1 MSAGVPVRDALR
13 SRTAGTLPAASPHYQ
28 CLLEVVQAVNSTLQL
43 QSVLNLILD
52 RAIEVMQADAGSIMM
67 LDESTGELQV
77 KVARGA
83 RAAEIF
89 GRSVKLGEGIAGWVA
104 LYGQSLLLIDGEI
117 DTRFHTICQ
126 RDDVRDALCVPL
138 QADGAVVGVL
148 SVNNRQG
155 EGRFGEED
163 LRLLT
168 ALGSHVT
175 LAIRNAAL
183 YEQTARQ
190 RHTMERLL
198 SSLVW
203 AQEEERKRVSLEI
216 HDGPAQT
223 LYAARV
229 RLQAYR
235 AVRESDPE
243 RAAAEFGEAE
253 RGIKETLTEIRRL
266 IFDLRPMSLDEIG
279 LLTAL
284 RQYATKYEERHGVRV
299 EVRSRGTERRMP
311 VSLETALYRIV
322 QESLTNIW
330 KHARASRAS
339 VIVTFENGRCGVQVA
354 DDGVGFDVAAVRS
367 NSQGEHLGIAGIR
380 ERAEMIGGTL
390 RIASTPGAG
399 TTLLVSVPTG
409 DGAAAAQEASGED
422 DLREPLAGTGLGR
435 S

>member
-1 MSAGVPVRDALR
+1 MSASATPWESTRPRVSGSEVEAPEM
-13 SRTAGTLPAASPHYQ
+13 PPHYA

-43 QSVLNLILD
+43 QSVLHLILD
-52 RAIEVMQADAGSIMM
+52 RAIEVMQADAGSIMI
-67 LDESTGELQV
+67 LDESTGDLEV
-77 KVARGA
+77 KAARGS
-83 RAAEIF
+83 RAAEVF

-104 LYGQSLLLIDGEI
+104 LYGQPLLLVDGEL

-148 SVNNRQG
+148 SVNNRRG
-155 EGRFGEED
+155 DGPFNEED

-168 ALGSHVT
+168 ALGSHVS

-223 LYAARV
+223 LYAALI
-229 RLQAYR
+229 RLQAYKALR
-235 AVRESDPE
+235 DANQEQ
-243 RAAAEFGEAE
+243 AAAEFQEAE
-253 RGIKETLTEIRRL
+253 RGIKETLAEIRRL

-279 LLTAL
+279 LVTAL
-284 RQYATKYEERHGVRV
+284 RQYAAKYEERHKVRV
-299 EVRSRGTERRMP
+299 EVRVRGDERRLP

-322 QESLTNIW
+322 QEALTNIW
-330 KHARASRAS
+330 KHSRASRAS
-339 VIVTFENGRCGVQVA
+339 VIVTFEQGRCGVQIA
-354 DDGVGFDVAAVRS
+354 DDGIGFDVNAVGP
-367 NSQGEHLGIAGIR
+367 NGQGEHLGIAGIR

-390 RIASTPGAG
+390 RIASAPGAG
-399 TTLLVSVPTG
+399 TTLLVSGPM
-409 DGAAAAQEASGED
+409 GE
-422 DLREPLAGTGLGR
+422 G
-435 S
+435 

>member
-1 MSAGVPVRDALR
+1 MSMSAPPRDPPRPRA
-13 SRTAGTLPAASPHYQ
+13 TTGQPPAASAHYA

-43 QSVLNLILD
+43 QAVLTLILD

-67 LDESTGELQV
+67 LDESTGELEV
-77 KVARGA
+77 KVARGE
-83 RAAEIF
+83 RAAEVY

-104 LYGQSLLLIDGEI
+104 LYGQPLLLIEGEL

-126 RDDVRDALCVPL
+126 REDVRDALCVPL

-148 SVNNRQG
+148 SVNNRRG
-155 EGRFGEED
+155 DGPFGEED

-168 ALGSHVT
+168 ALGSHVS

-183 YEQTARQ
+183 YEQTACQ
-190 RHTMERLL
+190 RLTMERLL

-223 LYAARV
+223 LYAALI

-235 AVRESDPE
+235 ALREGDPE
-243 RAAAEFGEAE
+243 RARIEFGEAE
-253 RGIKETLTEIRRL
+253 RGIKETLSEIRRL

-279 LLTAL
+279 FLSAL
-284 RQYATKYEERHGVRV
+284 RQYAAKYEERHGVRV
-299 EVRSRGTERRMP
+299 EVRTRGTERRLP

-330 KHARASRAS
+330 KHAQATRAS
-339 VIVTFENGRCGVQVA
+339 VIVTFEVARCVVQVA
-354 DDGVGFDVAAVRS
+354 DDGVGFDVAAVRA

-380 ERAEMIGGTL
+380 ERAEMIGGSL
-390 RIASTPGAG
+390 RIASTPGVG
-399 TTLLVSVPTG
+399 TTLIVSVPTG
-409 DGAAAAQEASGED
+409 KQPSEERGGE
-422 DLREPLAGTGLGR
+422 
-435 S
+435 